1 MGLLDGKV
9 AVVTGAGRGIGR
21 AHARLLAAEGARV
34 VVNDLGT
41 ATDGG
46 GTDATPGAA
55 GGRRDRR
62 PPAAT
67 PSPTP
72 TTSRP
77 GTARARSCEQ
87 AVDEFGRLDIVV
99 NNAGIL
105 RDAMSFN
112 ITEAEWDSV
121 IEVHLKGHLAMCHH
135 AVKHWRALGKA
146 GEEVS
151 GRIINTASESG
162 LYGQAGQINYATAKA
177 GIVSMTIVLAREM
190 KKYGVTANVVCPRA
204 LTRMTETVAGAAE
217 FMSGPEWEPE
227 NISPLVVF
235 LASDAAADVSG
246 QVFVVFGTRVH
257 LMEGFTLANTLDRGE
272 GRWTPEELIAR
283 KDELFAGR
291 RSKVPPMGFGQ

>member
-21 AHARLLAAEGARV
+21 SHARLLAAEGARV

-41 ATDGG
+41 ATEGG
-46 GTDATPGAA
+46 GTDSAPAREVVEEIGAA
-55 GGRRDRR
+55 GGTAIANGDNV
-62 PPAAT
+62 AT
-67 PSPTP
+67 WD
-72 TTSRP
+72 
-77 GTARARSCEQ
+77 GAGAVVQQ
-87 AVDEFGRLDIVV
+87 ALDDFGRLDILV

-112 ITEAEWDSV
+112 ITEEQWDSV
-121 IEVHLKGHLAMCHH
+121 IQVHLKGHMAMCHH
-135 AVKHWRALGKA
+135 AANHWRAVGKA
-146 GEEVS
+146 GDEVS

-162 LYGQAGQINYATAKA
+162 LFGQAGQANYSAAKA
-177 GIVSMTIVLAREM
+177 GIVSMTIVLAREL
-190 KKYGVTANVVCPRA
+190 KKYNVTANVVCPRA
-204 LTRMTETVAGAAE
+204 LTRMTATVGGAE
-217 FMSGPEWEPE
+217 EYMQGPEWAPE

-246 QVFVVFGTRVH
+246 QIFVVFGTRVH
-257 LMEGFTLANTLDRGE
+257 LMENFSLANTLDRGE

>member
-1 MGLLDGKV
+1 MGMLDGKV

-21 AHARLLAAEGARV
+21 AHAHLLAAEGARV

-41 ATDGG
+41 ATAGG
-46 GTDATPGAA
+46 GTDASPARQVVDEIVAA
-55 GGRRDRR
+55 GG
-62 PPAAT
+62 AAVANGDNVAT
-67 PSPTP
+67 WK
-72 TTSRP
+72 
-77 GTARARSCEQ
+77 GAGAAVQQ
-87 AVDEFGRLDIVV
+87 AVDEYGRLDIVV

-121 IEVHLKGHLAMCHH
+121 IEVHLKGHMAMCHH
-135 AVKHWRALGKA
+135 AVKHWRALGKS

-162 LYGQAGQINYATAKA
+162 LFGQAGQVNYSAAKA
-177 GIVSMTIVLAREM
+177 GIVSMTIVIAREM

-217 FMSGPEWEPE
+217 FMTGPEWEPE

-235 LASDAAADVSG
+235 LAGDGAADVSG

-257 LMEGFTLANTLDRGE
+257 LIEGFRLANTLDRGE
-272 GRWTPEELIAR
+272 GRWTPEELLAR

>member
-21 AHARLLAAEGARV
+21 SHARLLAAEGARV

-41 ATDGG
+41 ATAGE
-46 GTDATPGAA
+46 GTDSTPAREVVDEIVAA
-55 GGRRDRR
+55 GGH
-62 PPAAT
+62 AAANGDNVAT
-67 PSPTP
+67 WD
-72 TTSRP
+72 
-77 GTARARSCEQ
+77 GAGAVVQQ
-87 AVDEFGRLDIVV
+87 ALDEYGRLDIVV

-121 IEVHLKGHLAMCHH
+121 IQVHLKGHMAMCHH

-162 LYGQAGQINYATAKA
+162 LYGQAGQVNYSAAKA
-177 GIVSMTIVLAREM
+177 GIVSMTIVIAREM

-204 LTRMTETVAGAAE
+204 LTRMTSTVAGAEE
-217 FMSGPEWEPE
+217 FMQGPEWEPE
-227 NISPLVVF
+227 NISPIVAF

-246 QVFVVFGTRVH
+246 QIFVVFGTRVH
-257 LMEGFTLANTLDRGE
+257 LMEGFTMVSTLDRVE

-283 KDELFAGR
+283 KDALFAGH

>member
-21 AHARLLAAEGARV
+21 AHARLLASEGARV

-41 ATDGG
+41 ATAGD
-46 GTDATPGAA
+46 GTDTSPARQVVDEIVAA
-55 GGRRDRR
+55 GGHAVSNTDNV
-62 PPAAT
+62 AT
-67 PSPTP
+67 WD
-72 TTSRP
+72 
-77 GTARARSCEQ
+77 GAGALVQQ

-112 ITEAEWDSV
+112 ITEAEWDAV
-121 IEVHLKGHLAMCHH
+121 IEVHLKGHMATSHH
-135 AVKHWRALGKA
+135 AVKYWRALGKS

-151 GRIINTASESG
+151 GRIINTTSESG
-162 LYGQAGQINYATAKA
+162 LFGQAGQINYSAAKA

-217 FMSGPEWEPE
+217 FMTGPEWSPE
-227 NISPLVVF
+227 NISPVVVF

-257 LMEGFTLANTLDRGE
+257 LMEGFTLANTLDRGV

>member
-1 MGLLDGKV
+1 MLDGKV

-41 ATDGG
+41 AT
-46 GTDATPGAA
+46 A
-55 GGRRDRR
+55 GRRHRR
-62 PPAAT
+62 DAGPRRWSTRSSPTAAT
-67 PSPTP
+67 RSPTP

-77 GTARARSCEQ
+77 GTAPGALVQQ

-146 GEEVS
+146 GEDVS

-204 LTRMTETVAGAAE
+204 RTRMTETVAGAVD

-246 QVFVVFGTRVH
+246 QVFVVWGTRVH